1 MQYENIKIF
10 IIRSY
15 KLKALNLSFLQKT
28 LRNNGGE

>member
-15 KLKALNLSFLQKT
+15 KLKALNLSFFTEDTK
-28 LRNNGGE
+28 E